1 VTSIGVDP
9 VLTRRANLVHQAR
22 HIVGARCGDDQGQ
35 MVALTKAGLLGDI
48 YGLCVAADGDENR
61 RRGPLQVVDTATD
74 GGRALAE
81 LQIYHAI
88 TLETSELGLDE
99 RLPW

>member
-1 VTSIGVDP
+1 VAPAV
-9 VLTRRANLVHQAR
+9 TRRANLVYQAR

-35 MVALTKAGLLGDI
+35 MVALTQAGLLRDG
-48 YGLCVAADGDENR
+48 YGCRFAADGDEHR
-61 RRGPLQVVDTATD
+61 RRGPLQVVNAATD
-74 GGRALAE
+74 GRSVVAE

-99 RLPW
+99 SVAW